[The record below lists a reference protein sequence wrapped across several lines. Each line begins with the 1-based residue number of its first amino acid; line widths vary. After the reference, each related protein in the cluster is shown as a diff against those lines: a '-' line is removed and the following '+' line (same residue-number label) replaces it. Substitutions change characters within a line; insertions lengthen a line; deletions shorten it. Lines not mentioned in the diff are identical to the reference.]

1 MPSPAK
7 VGGTPLNRHGMAL
20 LMSFVGGRRRQ
31 ADSWRGPLSRFYVPR
46 PGSARPTDGTRPTHC
61 SLLIAHCSLG
71 VFTSRKRP
79 QQVACFA
86 SHFTRSAQQ
95 RTRIVDD
102 GWPRAA
108 EPQPKK
114 RSRHERPKRR
124 CRRLRGRSW
133 ATDGTRIKRKKKE
146 TLMPLEKEEITE
158 QIPRRCRW
166 RLAASPGRSLL
177 GIRVPSVFHPW
188 LA

>member
-1 MPSPAK
+1 MSAFNIAIVAPRMWERSPRVSPAE
-7 VGGTPLNRHGMAL
+7 
-20 LMSFVGGRRRQ
+20 
-31 ADSWRGPLSRFYVPR
+31 
-46 PGSARPTDGTRPTHC
+46 
-61 SLLIAHCSLG
+61 
-71 VFTSRKRP
+71 
-79 QQVACFA
+79 
-86 SHFTRSAQQ
+86 
-95 RTRIVDD
+95 VDHR
-102 GWPRAA
+102 WPSAA

-177 GIRVPSVFHPW
+177 GIRVPSVFR
-188 LA
+188 LKILSKMRDFFL